1 MRDVHTGERGDL
13 IVQIKMNLPKKL
25 NSEQKKLLEELQE
38 SFGVESN
45 PHKSTFESAFE
56 KIKSWIK
63 I

>member
-1 MRDVHTGERGDL
+1 
-13 IVQIKMNLPKKL
+13 MNLPKKL